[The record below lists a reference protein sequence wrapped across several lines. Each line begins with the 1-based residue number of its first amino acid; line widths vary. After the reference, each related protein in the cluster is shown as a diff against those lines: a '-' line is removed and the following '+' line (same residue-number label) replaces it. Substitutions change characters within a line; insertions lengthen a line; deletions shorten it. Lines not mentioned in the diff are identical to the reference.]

1 MMLQNPFTGN
11 EVPARGSVTEN
22 KIRSQEQRNLQKKQE
37 NEIADVR
44 QWQFFGGGGLGEVRF
59 GHVKIPC
66 QELLRCLADE
76 ECRHFVLVSRCAP
89 SRVVC

>member
-1 MMLQNPFTGN
+1 
-11 EVPARGSVTEN
+11 
-22 KIRSQEQRNLQKKQE
+22 
-37 NEIADVR
+37 
-44 QWQFFGGGGLGEVRF
+44 LGEVRF